1 MNGRI
6 SRLSRT
12 PDLGIWVS
20 VFNGMIIF
28 PNLRLMPRPYLTIK
42 AGVGIIGCNEFRG
55 IHVVHT
61 SYLRLGV
68 SNNKKNI
75 DSLGQKFHEFFF

>member
-1 MNGRI
+1 MGVCIQRNDHI
-6 SRLSRT
+6 PKSATDAATLSH
-12 PDLGIWVS
+12 D
-20 VFNGMIIF
+20 
-28 PNLRLMPRPYLTIK
+28 K

-75 DSLGQKFHEFFF
+75 DSLGQKFHEFFFF

>member
-1 MNGRI
+1 MTNLQNDFFKRMNEWKDLKIVQNARSGHMGVCIQRNDHI
-6 SRLSRT
+6 PKSATDAATLSH
-12 PDLGIWVS
+12 
-20 VFNGMIIF
+20 N
-28 PNLRLMPRPYLTIK
+28 K

-68 SNNKKNI
+68 SNNKK
-75 DSLGQKFHEFFF
+75 KH